1 MPLGTIDRRVA
12 RTRTLLH
19 NALLSLLRSKSYDAI
34 TVEDLCAK
42 AKIGRSTFYA
52 HYASK
57 DELLRARL
65 THLRDTLLERRRAAA
80 VGHEAGKGL
89 AFSGIMFEHAY
100 EHMHLHRHL
109 LGNRG
114 GSIAFAM
121 IHDILS
127 ELVRDETASAR
138 RFAGGDALLR
148 DFTTAYIVGAFM
160 AVMDWWMKHGKT
172 LSPQRIDA
180 LFQRAVAEGIVAV
193 SDNSTSFR
201 EA

>member
-19 NALLSLLRSKSYDAI
+19 NALLALLRTRNYDTI
-34 TVEDLCAK
+34 TVENLCAK

-65 THLRDTLLERRRAAA
+65 NHLRDTLLERRRAAA
-80 VGHEAGKGL
+80 TQHAARAGARTPL
-89 AFSGIMFEHAY
+89 LFSGIMFEHAY

-121 IHDILS
+121 IQDMLA
-127 ELVRDETASAR
+127 ELVRDETAPAGR
-138 RFAGGDALLR
+138 AAGGDALLR
-148 DFTTAYIVGAFM
+148 DFTIAYIVGAFM
-160 AVMDWWMKHGKT
+160 AVMDWWVKQGMA
-172 LSPQRIDA
+172 LPPQRIDA
-180 LFQRAVAEGIVAV
+180 LFQRAVAEGVTAV
-193 SDNSTSFR
+193 SR
-201 EA
+201 L